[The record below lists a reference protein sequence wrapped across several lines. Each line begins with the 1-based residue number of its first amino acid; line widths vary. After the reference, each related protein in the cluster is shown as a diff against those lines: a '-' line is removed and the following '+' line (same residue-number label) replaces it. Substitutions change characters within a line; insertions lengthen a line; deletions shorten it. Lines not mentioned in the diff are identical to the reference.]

1 MSPDSRFKNSI
12 VAWHRLVVSLRNA
25 LRVLRW
31 EFGDWISGLLPG
43 RRVLH
48 SGIESAGDIS
58 RLQSHSHVGG
68 KPLIFVSYAT
78 DESLKGSHLYCGG
91 EKLLNNLV
99 LLLRRK
105 GYEAWMVSTDGT
117 NAGWLAEHAP
127 FLSIA
132 EFIKKKAGAS
142 DVRCVTSWMKA
153 MPFIEQCPKFYFW
166 DQELSASSRSHFP
179 ELAAFMADNRII
191 RTAGVNRTVQAWHRC
206 VFETP
211 AAAVRQLIDDT
222 YWKPDSA
229 RRIPNRV
236 GYFDEGDYG
245 AEFVRRIAELTKG
258 AGLALEFVQLEGVE
272 KEIISQM
279 QQCGTFLVLNVGKSP
294 LWGEGGPMSPQE
306 AMACGAVP
314 VCLDINGPW
323 ELIQQHYNGII
334 TREFTPEAMANELIW
349 LYGTPGRH
357 EVMVTRALEI
367 SRSSHSMEARWSEV
381 ARFLDLPEASE

>member
-1 MSPDSRFKNSI
+1 MRLKQTKINWARLGVAWSHFTRSIRLDVTNDLLRPLLPDSLRSKRQQEAEVMASDLSTRKNS
-12 VAWHRLVVSLRNA
+12 SQ
-25 LRVLRW
+25 
-31 EFGDWISGLLPG
+31 
-43 RRVLH
+43 RRPE
-48 SGIESAGDIS
+48 IY
-58 RLQSHSHVGG
+58 
-68 KPLIFVSYAT
+68 VSYAT

-127 FLSIA
+127 FLSIS
-132 EFIKKKAGAS
+132 EFIRKKESVS
-142 DVRCVTSWMKA
+142 DVRCVTSWLKA

-179 ELAAFMADNRII
+179 DLAAFMANKSIV

-211 AAAVRQLIDDT
+211 AAALRQLIDDT
-222 YWKPDSA
+222 YWKPDPA

-236 GYFDEGDYG
+236 GYFDEGDHG
-245 AEFVRRIAELTKG
+245 AEYVRRIAELTKG
-258 AGLALEFVQLEGVE
+258 AGLDLEFVQLSGDEPA
-272 KEIISQM
+272 IISQM
-279 QQCGTFLVLNVGKSP
+279 QQCGTFLALNVGKSL

-306 AMACGAVP
+306 AMACGTVP
-314 VCLDINGPW
+314 VCFDINGPW

-334 TREFTPEAMANELIW
+334 TSEFTPEAMAKELIW
-349 LYGTPGRH
+349 LYGAPGRH
-357 EVMVTRALEI
+357 ETMGTRALEI
-367 SRSSHSMEARWSEV
+367 SRSSHSMEARWPEV
-381 ARFLDLPEASE
+381 ARFLDLPVEAA